1 MYTQKS
7 YEKQPNQKKKKTNKT
22 RNKEQMLSQFQI
34 FFVLKNS
41 KKWLMYTFTNMVG
54 KMLFAKSEDLKY
66 CYLYRLHA
74 ELGYAHQ

>member
-1 MYTQKS
+1 MNTQKS
-7 YEKQPNQKKKKTNKT
+7 YEKQPNQKTKQN

>member
-1 MYTQKS
+1 
-7 YEKQPNQKKKKTNKT
+7 
-22 RNKEQMLSQFQI
+22 
-34 FFVLKNS
+34 
-41 KKWLMYTFTNMVG
+41 MYTFTNMVG

>member
-7 YEKQPNQKKKKTNKT
+7 YEKQPNQKTKQN

>member
-1 MYTQKS
+1 
-7 YEKQPNQKKKKTNKT
+7 
-22 RNKEQMLSQFQI
+22 MLSQFQI

-41 KKWLMYTFTNMVG
+41 KKLLIYTFTNMVG